1 MRALITASFEP
12 ACLRR
17 LERHMSV
24 VHEDWKRDRK
34 IYFDGAELAAR
45 IRAVE
50 ADVLIVEADLVHAE
64 VFSSCRLA
72 MVGCCR
78 GDPINIDR
86 ESATRLGIP
95 IFFTPGRNA
104 DAVADLALAFM
115 LCLARHVFPVN
126 QALKTGT
133 MKFEHTEDYLAMYE
147 RYTGRELG
155 GATVGIVGLG
165 WVGRAVAQRLRGFG
179 ARLLAF
185 DPYAGAL
192 EGVGLADL
200 PTLLRESDFLT
211 VHCAATEA
219 TRGLI
224 GAAEL
229 AMMKPEA
236 YVLNLARASV
246 VDEDALYEALRTGRL
261 AGAALD
267 VFGQEPVQPDN
278 RFVSL
283 PNVLVMPHL
292 GGATVDVV
300 RHQSEMIVDSIEAYL
315 AGKRPSHVWN
325 PEVLGAD
332 RPRSGGS
339 GTIP

>member
-17 LERHMSV
+17 LERHMTV

-45 IRAVE
+45 MRALD

-64 VFSSCRLA
+64 VFAGCRLA
-72 MVGCCR
+72 IVGCCR
-78 GDPINIDR
+78 GDPINVDR
-86 ESATRLGIP
+86 DTATRLGVP
-95 IFFTPGRNA
+95 IFYAPGRNA

-115 LCLARHVFPVN
+115 LCLARHVFTVN
-126 QALKTGT
+126 RELKAGT
-133 MKFEHTEDYLAMYE
+133 LRFERTEDYLAMYE
-147 RYTGRELG
+147 RYAGRELG

-165 WVGRAVAQRLRGFG
+165 YVGRAVARRLRGFG
-179 ARLLAF
+179 ARILGY
-185 DPYAGAL
+185 DPYAGEI
-192 EGVGLADL
+192 EGITVVDL
-200 PTLLRESDFLT
+200 PTLVREADFLT
-211 VHCAATEA
+211 VHCAASEA

-229 AMMKPEA
+229 AMMKPGA
-236 YVLNLARASV
+236 SVLNLARASV
-246 VDEDALYEALRTGRL
+246 VDEDALYEALQSGRL

-278 RFVSL
+278 RFVGL

-300 RHQSEMIVDSIEAYL
+300 RHQSEMIVECIDAYL
-315 AGKRPSHVWN
+315 AGAQPPYIWN
-325 PEVLGAD
+325 PEVLSD
-332 RPRSGGS
+332 RRSGS
-339 GTIP
+339 GTPA